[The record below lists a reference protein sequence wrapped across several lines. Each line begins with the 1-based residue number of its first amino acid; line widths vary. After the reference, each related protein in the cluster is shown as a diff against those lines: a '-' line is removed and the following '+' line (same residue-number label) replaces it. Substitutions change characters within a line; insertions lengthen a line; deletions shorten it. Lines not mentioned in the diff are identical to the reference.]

1 MTTKRLVSFDV
12 GIKNLAYCILD
23 IDEKQNITIVE
34 WNVLNLCSPETQQQQ
49 QQQQHHTCT
58 DLLKNGKICGKK
70 ATYHKNLTCF
80 NCTSHAKQSTRYKM
94 PPKEYSKKSS
104 LKKMKMP
111 ELREMYLSTFHK
123 EMTCKKEVGIE
134 ELFQTIQETAWNVVE
149 KPEKLNA
156 GKVDLITIGRA
167 LHAQLSQNAIMPT
180 VTNVIIE
187 NQISPIANRMKTIQG
202 MIAQHYISL
211 GNNSSIE
218 FVSSGNKLK
227 NMEKQSGAT
236 TDYQQNKQD
245 GIFYCKKYLEEKK
258 MDSQWID
265 LLVSST
271 KKDDLADCFL
281 QAIWWKDQRSA
292 GEKIKEQKTKNK

>member
-1 MTTKRLVSFDV
+1 MTTTTIKRLVSFDV

-23 IDEKQNITIVE
+23 IDERHNITMVE
-34 WNVLNLCSPETQQQQ
+34 WNVLNLCSPQEKTQTTQ
-49 QQQQHHTCT
+49 HTCT
-58 DLLKNGKICGKK
+58 DVLKNGNLCGKK

-80 NCTSHAKQSTRYKM
+80 NCTTHAKHSTRYKM
-94 PPKEYSKKSS
+94 PLPKGS

-111 ELREMYLSTFHK
+111 ELKDLYKRTFQK
-123 EMTCKKEVGIE
+123 EMTCKKEIGLE
-134 ELFQTIQETAWNVVE
+134 ELLQTMQETAWNVVE
-149 KPEKLNA
+149 KPDKLNA

-167 LHAQLSQNAIMPT
+167 LHAQLSQNPIMPT

-211 GNNSSIE
+211 GNSSTIE

-227 NMEKQSGAT
+227 NMKKQSGAT
-236 TDYQQNKQD
+236 TDYKQNKQD

-258 MDSQWID
+258 MDSQWMD

-281 QAIWWKDQRSA
+281 QAIWWKDKGS
-292 GEKIKEQKTKNK
+292 